1 MTARTPR
8 KQEHKEGDQETV
20 SFAEMIGSLTGKE
33 PPEIDLN
40 KGQGDAF
47 NLPEIEG
54 KAQNPDAL
62 IEHLRDG
69 FQGLHLHADKISA
82 QIGALKDEIQG
93 PRYMQVSSDGERP
106 KVQRRRSLDDMQFA
120 LKRLTQP
127 EPRPAD
133 DDSPQVLQDA
143 INEVIALRMAMNKLI
158 QASSNV
164 YQNGLVAI
172 RNLTAQ

>member
-1 MTARTPR
+1 MPPRTR
-8 KQEHKEGDQETV
+8 KQHEEGEQGTV
-20 SFAEMIGSLTGKE
+20 SFAEVIGSLTGKE
-33 PPEIDLN
+33 PPEIDLS

-54 KAQNPDAL
+54 EKANSEHAL

-69 FQGLHLHADKISA
+69 FQGLHLHVDKVSA
-82 QIGALKDEIQG
+82 QVDALKDEIQG
-93 PRYMQVSSDGERP
+93 PRYMRAETEGERA

-120 LKRLTQP
+120 LKRLMQP

-143 INEVIALRMAMNKLI
+143 INETIALRQLVMDLM
-158 QASSNV
+158 QASMNMH
-164 YQNGLVAI
+164 QHG
-172 RNLTAQ
+172 LTAVRDMTAR